1 MPGIVFLDRDGTLIQ
16 EQDYLSDPDR
26 VILIPGAAEGL
37 RLLSEQRLVLCVVSN
52 QAGIARGKI
61 TESQLEAVHDRFVSL
76 FAEQGVTF
84 DAIEYC
90 PHHPEGSIDRYR
102 QECDCRKPATG
113 MAERILSRFS
123 VPPSWSRWVVGDK
136 MIDIEM
142 GKRLGA
148 QTVLVSTGYGV
159 EEAERCA
166 TCGILPNAF
175 LPDINEAAHWIVSK
189 TVKT

>member
-16 EQDYLSDPDR
+16 EQDYLKDPDR

-37 RLLSEQRLVLCVVSN
+37 RLLSGQRLILCVVSN

-61 TESQLEAVHDRFVSL
+61 TESQLESVHDRYVSL

-148 QTVLVSTGYGV
+148 RTVLVSTGYGV

-175 LPDINEAAHWIVSK
+175 LSDIKEAASWIVAES
-189 TVKT
+189 VKK

>member
-16 EQDYLSDPDR
+16 EQDYLNDPDR

-37 RLLSEQRLVLCVVSN
+37 RLLSEQRLIICVVSN

-76 FAEQGVTF
+76 FAEQGVNF

-90 PHHPEGSIDRYR
+90 PHHPEGSIARYR
-102 QECDCRKPATG
+102 QECICRKPATG

-142 GKRLGA
+142 GRRLGA
-148 QTVLVSTGYGV
+148 RTVLVSTGYGV
-159 EEAERCA
+159 EEAERCV
-166 TCGILPNAF
+166 TCGIVPEAYLS
-175 LPDINEAAHWIVSK
+175 DINEAAHWIVSK

>member
-37 RLLSEQRLVLCVVSN
+37 RLLAEQRLILCVVSN

-102 QECDCRKPATG
+102 QECGCRKPATG

-142 GKRLGA
+142 GRRLGA
-148 QTVLVSTGYGV
+148 RTVLVSTGYGV

-166 TCGILPNAF
+166 TCGILPNAY
-175 LPDINEAAHWIVSK
+175 LSDIKEAASWIVAES
-189 TVKT
+189 VKK